1 MAGTDAG
8 ALPGASLDPVIHPL
22 PRLRICA
29 LLDPVTE
36 EEFGALRELLGVS
49 DSALSKQL
57 AALSDADYTG
67 QRRAIRGGRSRV
79 WVRLTPQ
86 GRRAFRAH
94 VAALTELA
102 AIHPPGSAQ
111 HTNKE

>member
-1 MAGTDAG
+1 MASTDHAG
-8 ALPGASLDPVIHPL
+8 APGAGLDPMIHPL

-36 EEFGALRELLGVS
+36 EEFGALRDLLGVS

-57 AALSDADYTG
+57 AALSDAEYTG

-79 WVRLTPQ
+79 WVRLTPR

-102 AIHPPGSAQ
+102 AIHPSGSAQ
-111 HTNKE
+111 RTNKE